1 MKRSAAVVAP
11 VIVAAVSVAVVG
23 CAAGRVV
30 ERRTAGFTEL
40 VKLES
45 LRSCDRC
52 AGYLMPGRI
61 EASPETVYRV
71 DSDLPEI
78 FLSTGVLYTTRA
90 ELPEFSTN
98 DGKAVPRE
106 MRLQRNAGFAG
117 IDGSFEV
124 FVYHMSNPALDEA
137 PTGPRERRVVVYAK
151 NVGDAAAVL
160 KPRQIMEARGTMA
173 KADGPESR
181 LAYRAMEDRWERMMD
196 GVQLEP
202 GKGDVIAWTPRLS
215 VKGATGKDETGSDFV
230 TGLVRVEVERAN
242 NEENPPP
249 TPSLGE
255 GALRQDPPPAPSLG
269 EGERR
274 RGVFE
279 VSVIAIDGAV
289 EAEDFGSAA
298 EALLDVGARSGEGA
312 MDLTVPPPEC
322 HVRRVVGVSKN
333 FLWRSEKVRL
343 DASRLDER
351 GVSFL
356 MAAPGI
362 QTFGCPAARQTQDLL
377 LSPGFVHPETI
388 GNYMQEY
395 LVTLTLV
402 NPGSAARMVDVR
414 FGKQDAD
421 VGVAWQVDVGD
432 RAATREALMEYPT
445 LVEWAGGWRKD
456 DLPDNTR
463 SFFMNDSARN
473 EAQWIEVP
481 AKSEKT
487 VTIRMMPVGTSS
499 LPFEVR
505 VVGR

>member
-1 MKRSAAVVAP
+1 MMRCAAVVVLVMLSAGG
-11 VIVAAVSVAVVG
+11 VGG
-23 CAAGRVV
+23 CAGSGRM
-30 ERRTAGFTEL
+30 AGFTEL

-45 LRSCDRC
+45 SRSCDRC
-52 AGYLMPGRI
+52 AGYLLPGRI
-61 EASPETVYRV
+61 EASPETVYRI

-78 FLSTGVLYTTRA
+78 FLSPGVLYTTRA
-90 ELPEFSTN
+90 ELPEFLTK
-98 DGKAVPRE
+98 DGKSVPRE
-106 MRLQRNAGFAG
+106 MRVQRNAGFAG

-124 FVYHMSNPALDEA
+124 FVYHMSNPAPGGA
-137 PTGPRERRVVVYAK
+137 PTAPRERRVVVYAK
-151 NVGDAAAVL
+151 NVGSAAAVL
-160 KPRQIMEARGTMA
+160 KPRQIMEAHGTMA

-181 LAYRAMEDRWERMMD
+181 LAYRVMEDRWERMVD
-196 GVQLEP
+196 EVKLEP
-202 GKGDVIAWTPRLS
+202 GKGEVIAWTPRLS
-215 VKGATGKDETGSDFV
+215 VNGAKGKDETGSDFV
-230 TGLVRVEVERAN
+230 TGLVRVDVES
-242 NEENPPP
+242 EEAKAERQNPSPTPSP

-255 GALRQDPPPAPSLG
+255 GASRH
-269 EGERR
+269 
-274 RGVFE
+274 GVFE
-279 VSVIAIDGAV
+279 VTVVAIDGAV

-298 EALLDVGARSGEGA
+298 EALLDMGARSGEGA
-312 MDLTVPPPEC
+312 MDLTIPPPEC

-333 FLWRSEKVRL
+333 FLWRSDDVRL
-343 DASRLDER
+343 NASKLDER

-362 QTFGCPAARQTQDLL
+362 QTQQCPEAKQTQDLL

-402 NPGSAARMVDVR
+402 NPGAAAKLVDVR

-432 RAATREALMEYPT
+432 TAATRETLMDYPT

-463 SFFMNDSARN
+463 SFFMNDLARG
-473 EAQWIEVP
+473 EAQWIAVP
-481 AKSEKT
+481 GKSERT
-487 VTIRMMPVGTSS
+487 VTIRMMPVGSSS
-499 LPFEVR
+499 LPFELR

>member
-1 MKRSAAVVAP
+1 MQP
-11 VIVAAVSVAVVG
+11 L
-23 CAAGRVV
+23 
-30 ERRTAGFTEL
+30 TEL

-45 LRSCDRC
+45 TRSCDRC
-52 AGYLMPGRI
+52 AGYLLPGRI
-61 EASPETVYRV
+61 EASPETVYRI

-78 FLSTGVLYTTRA
+78 FLSPGVLYTTRA
-90 ELPEFSTN
+90 ELPEFLTK

-106 MRLQRNAGFAG
+106 MRVQRNAGFAG

-124 FVYHMSNPALDEA
+124 FVYHMSNPAIDGA
-137 PTGPRERRVVVYAK
+137 PTAPRERRVVVYAK
-151 NVGDAAAVL
+151 NVGSAAAVL
-160 KPRQIMEARGTMA
+160 KPRQIMEAHGTMA
-173 KADGPESR
+173 KAHGPESR
-181 LAYRAMEDRWERMMD
+181 LAYRVMEDRWERMVD
-196 GVQLEP
+196 EVRLEP
-202 GKGDVIAWTPRLS
+202 GKGEVIAWTPRLS
-215 VKGATGKDETGSDFV
+215 VKGAKGKDETSSDFV
-230 TGLVRVEVERAN
+230 TGLVRVDVAGEEGKGDSKAERQN
-242 NEENPPP
+242 
-249 TPSLGE
+249 
-255 GALRQDPPPAPSLG
+255 PPPAPSLG
-269 EGERR
+269 EGELRH
-274 RGVFE
+274 GVFE

-289 EAEDFGSAA
+289 EAEDLGSAA

-312 MDLTVPPPEC
+312 MDLTIPPPEC

-333 FLWRSEKVRL
+333 FLWRSEDVRL

-362 QTFGCPAARQTQDLL
+362 QTLQCPQAKQTQDLL
-377 LSPGFVHPETI
+377 LSPGFVPPETI

-402 NPGSAARMVDVR
+402 NPGAAAKMVDVR
-414 FGKQDAD
+414 FWKQDAD

-432 RAATREALMEYPT
+432 RAATREALMDYPT

>member
-1 MKRSAAVVAP
+1 
-11 VIVAAVSVAVVG
+11 
-23 CAAGRVV
+23 
-30 ERRTAGFTEL
+30 
-40 VKLES
+40 
-45 LRSCDRC
+45 
-52 AGYLMPGRI
+52 
-61 EASPETVYRV
+61 
-71 DSDLPEI
+71 
-78 FLSTGVLYTTRA
+78 
-90 ELPEFSTN
+90 
-98 DGKAVPRE
+98 
-106 MRLQRNAGFAG
+106 
-117 IDGSFEV
+117 
-124 FVYHMSNPALDEA
+124 
-137 PTGPRERRVVVYAK
+137 
-151 NVGDAAAVL
+151 
-160 KPRQIMEARGTMA
+160 
-173 KADGPESR
+173 
-181 LAYRAMEDRWERMMD
+181 
-196 GVQLEP
+196 
-202 GKGDVIAWTPRLS
+202 
-215 VKGATGKDETGSDFV
+215 
-230 TGLVRVEVERAN
+230 
-242 NEENPPP
+242 
-249 TPSLGE
+249 
-255 GALRQDPPPAPSLG
+255 
-269 EGERR
+269 
-274 RGVFE
+274 VFE

>member
-1 MKRSAAVVAP
+1 MVTVGLG
-11 VIVAAVSVAVVG
+11 G
-23 CAAGRVV
+23 CARSGRPV
-30 ERRTAGFTEL
+30 GFTEL

-45 LRSCDRC
+45 SRSCDRC
-52 AGYLMPGRI
+52 VGYLLPGRI

-71 DSDLPEI
+71 DSDLPEV
-78 FLSTGVLYTTRA
+78 FLSPGVLYTTRA
-90 ELPEFSTN
+90 ELPEFLTK

-106 MRLQRNAGFAG
+106 MRVQRNAGFAG
-117 IDGSFEV
+117 IDRSFEV
-124 FVYHMSNPALDEA
+124 FVYHMSNPAPGEA
-137 PTGPRERRVVVYAK
+137 PTAEGRRERRVVVYAK
-151 NVGDAAAVL
+151 NVGSAAAVL
-160 KPRQIMEARGTMA
+160 KPRQAMEARGTMA

-181 LAYRAMEDRWERMMD
+181 LAYRVMEDRWERVMD
-196 GVQLEP
+196 GVRLEP
-202 GKGDVIAWTPRLS
+202 GKGEVIAWTPRLS
-215 VKGATGKDETGSDFV
+215 VKDAKGKDETSSDFV
-230 TGLVRVEVERAN
+230 TGLVRVEVERYEAGKQG
-242 NEENPPP
+242 PAPV
-249 TPSLGE
+249 PSLGE
-255 GALRQDPPPAPSLG
+255 GASRH
-269 EGERR
+269 
-274 RGVFE
+274 GVFE

-289 EAEDFGSAA
+289 EAEDFGAAA
-298 EALLDVGARSGEGA
+298 EALLGVGARSGEGA

-333 FLWRSEKVRL
+333 FLWRSENVRL
-343 DASRLDER
+343 DATKLDER

-395 LVTLTLV
+395 MVTLTLV
-402 NPGSAARMVDVR
+402 NPGAAARMVDVR

-421 VGVAWQVDVGD
+421 VGVAWQVDVGN
-432 RAATREALMEYPT
+432 APTTREALMEYPT

-463 SFFMNDSARN
+463 SFFMNDLARG

-505 VVGR
+505 VVGK